1 METRDNRIRRLIYQS
16 CYPGTRETDL
26 LLGQFANKYLITLE
40 DQQLDEYEALMSQGD
55 QNILT
60 WVRGDTKIPAN
71 LDGTVFSLIKDFKT
85 TL

>member
-16 CYPGTRETDL
+16 CYTGTRETDL

-40 DQQLDEYEALMSQGD
+40 DQQLDEYEALMLQGD
-55 QNILT
+55 QNILS
-60 WVRGDTKIPAN
+60 WVRGDSKIPAN

-85 TL
+85 TP

>member
-16 CYPGTRETDL
+16 CYTGTRETDL
-26 LLGQFANKYLITLE
+26 LLGQFANKHLTTLE

-55 QNILT
+55 QNILS
-60 WVRGDTKIPAN
+60 WVRGDSKIPAN
-71 LDGTVFSLIKDFKT
+71 LDGTVFLLIKDFKN

>member
-16 CYPGTRETDL
+16 CYTGTRETDL

-55 QNILT
+55 QNILS
-60 WVRGDTKIPAN
+60 WVRGDSKIPAN
-71 LDGTVFSLIKDFKT
+71 LDGTVFSLIKDFKN